1 MNPFYEVNQNLILR
15 KSFFLYY
22 LFVLAY
28 LHFNLLLMM
37 KSTLKSFDNVKFMR
51 QQRDKLSEKLPE
63 LTKVEAVRK
72 LNFEIK
78 TVTC

>member
-1 MNPFYEVNQNLILR
+1 
-15 KSFFLYY
+15 
-22 LFVLAY
+22 
-28 LHFNLLLMM
+28 MM

-51 QQRDKLSEKLPE
+51 QQGDKLSEKLSE
-63 LTKVEAVRK
+63 LTKDEAVRK